1 MSKMITDYRNCDGT
15 ATKTPGKLEDLPDN
29 GWYEYDEPVIHGFG
43 GNIVRRF
50 FQNDE
55 LGFSLTVE
63 EVYPHNMFKRPYMRA
78 EMVYINPKGQ
88 ICFTV
93 PDGQELQCS
102 KGLEREDYVW
112 FENGTDVEDQEFDSV
127 LKEVFDGE
135 DHSEKNY
142 ALEKLMGMKIP
153 HLKKTHEVLCENY
166 SVWDVCVVVQS
177 LEGAFHFG
185 EFFAKRAGLIENVK
199 KVVNQ

>member
-15 ATKTPGKLEDLPDN
+15 ATETPGKLEDLPDN

-88 ICFTV
+88 ICFTI
-93 PDGQELQCS
+93 PDG
-102 KGLEREDYVW
+102 KDYVW
-112 FENGTDVEDQEFDSV
+112 FEKGTDVEDQEFDSV

-142 ALEKLMGMKIP
+142 ALEKLMGMKTP
-153 HLKKTHEVLCENY
+153 GLKKTHEVLYDNY
-166 SVWDVCVVVQS
+166 NVWNVGVVVQS
-177 LEGAFHFG
+177 FEGAFHFG

-199 KVVNQ
+199 KVVSQ